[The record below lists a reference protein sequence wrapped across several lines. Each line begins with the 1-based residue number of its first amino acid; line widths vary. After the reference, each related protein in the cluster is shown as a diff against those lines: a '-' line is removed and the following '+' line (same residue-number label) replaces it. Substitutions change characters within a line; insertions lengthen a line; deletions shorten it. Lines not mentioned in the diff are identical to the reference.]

1 MTINLNRWTT
11 KVEFSKILSLV
22 NFSWIIG
29 ILCLSVPYNIFWSLG
44 NGNFGYDI
52 LNTVG
57 LSVVGVVVLLFHFRR
72 HDKVNLNDGKKY
84 AVIDYVIFGFHFV
97 LLIGLVGLAYLNLRL
112 DLYLSFLGATIVFQW
127 AVLIHSQLK
136 NHSGKSREIIRP
148 LLNRSWETNGVF
160 WISLLSTLIYS
171 DLYLLGSIETDN
183 GFEFTGTM
191 LNRVCTQIV
200 LVLGILL
207 IFRVVHSL
215 TPKHFKLLNYLIV
228 SIFRF
233 SPSPHSF

>member
-72 HDKVNLNDGKKY
+72 HDKV
-84 AVIDYVIFGFHFV
+84 
-97 LLIGLVGLAYLNLRL
+97 
-112 DLYLSFLGATIVFQW
+112 
-127 AVLIHSQLK
+127 
-136 NHSGKSREIIRP
+136 
-148 LLNRSWETNGVF
+148 
-160 WISLLSTLIYS
+160 
-171 DLYLLGSIETDN
+171 
-183 GFEFTGTM
+183 
-191 LNRVCTQIV
+191 
-200 LVLGILL
+200 
-207 IFRVVHSL
+207 
-215 TPKHFKLLNYLIV
+215 
-228 SIFRF
+228 
-233 SPSPHSF
+233 